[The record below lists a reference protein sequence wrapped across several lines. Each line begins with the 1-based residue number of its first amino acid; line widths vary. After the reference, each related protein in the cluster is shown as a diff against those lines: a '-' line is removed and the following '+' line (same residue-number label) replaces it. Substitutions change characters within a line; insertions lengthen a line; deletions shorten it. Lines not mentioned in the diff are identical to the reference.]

1 MKPYKDKL
9 KEGFIERVFSEDID
23 EIELM
28 WHRDAEDRLVEV
40 VGDTDWMI
48 QIDDELPKPMNGKI
62 FIPEGVYHRVIKGSG
77 ELKIRIVK

>member
-40 VGDTDWMI
+40 IGDTDWMI

>member
-40 VGDTDWMI
+40 IGDTDWMI

-62 FIPEGVYHRVIKGSG
+62 FITLLSTLRTKKYAE
-77 ELKIRIVK
+77 